1 MIPAPFTHIRV
12 SSAKGASEALSHHG
26 DAAKLLAGGHS
37 LIPLMKLRLATP
49 TVLVDI
55 MRITHL
61 RGIRQES
68 GNIIIGALTRHVE
81 IERSPIVQQHIPLIA
96 SAAAFVGDP
105 QVRNRGT
112 IGGSVAH
119 GDSASDLSC
128 ALAAANASFVILGPS
143 GTRTV
148 PASEFFLGFWTTALG
163 PSDILTE
170 IVIPE
175 APSSPWSYQKFTIRS
190 QDWAVVS
197 VALSG
202 SSIVLGAMGDVP
214 MHAVATEQALA
225 SGASP
230 FEASQ
235 LAAENTNPS
244 SDLRAS
250 AEYRQHL
257 AKVLVLDAL
266 TESVS
271 RG

>member
-1 MIPAPFTHIRV
+1 
-12 SSAKGASEALSHHG
+12 
-26 DAAKLLAGGHS
+26 
-37 LIPLMKLRLATP
+37 MKLRLATP

-55 MRITHL
+55 MRITQL
-61 RGIRQES
+61 QGIKHES
-68 GNIIIGALTRHVE
+68 GNIIIGALTRHVD
-81 IERSPIVQQHIPLIA
+81 IERSPIVRQHAPLIA
-96 SAAAFVGDP
+96 AAAALVGDP

-128 ALAAANASFVILGPS
+128 ALFAANASFVVSGPS
-143 GTRTV
+143 GVRTI
-148 PASEFFLGFWTTALG
+148 PAAEFFLGFWTTALG

-175 APSSPWSYQKFTIRS
+175 ASSSPWSYQKFTIRS

-202 SSIVLGAMGDVP
+202 SHIVLGAMSEVP
-214 MHAVATEQALA
+214 VRAEATERALA
-225 SGASP
+225 SGASAQ
-230 FEASQ
+230 EAAQ
-235 LAAENTNPS
+235 LAAENTSPS

-257 AKVLVLDAL
+257 ARVLVLDAL
-266 TESVS
+266 TESAARS
-271 RG
+271 

>member
-12 SSAKGASEALSHHG
+12 SSIKEASDALEHHG
-26 DAAKLLAGGHS
+26 DEAKLLAGGHS

-55 MRITHL
+55 MRITQL
-61 RGIRQES
+61 QGIKQES
-68 GNIIIGALTRHVE
+68 GNIIIGALTRHVD
-81 IERSPIVQQHIPLIA
+81 IERSPIVREHAPLIA
-96 SAAAFVGDP
+96 AAAALVGDP

-128 ALAAANASFVILGPS
+128 ALLAANASFVVSGPS
-143 GTRTV
+143 GVRTI
-148 PASEFFLGFWTTALG
+148 PAAEFFLGFWTTALE

-175 APSSPWSYQKFTIRS
+175 ASSSPWSYQKFTIRS

-202 SSIVLGAMGDVP
+202 SHIVLGAMSEVP
-214 MHAVATEQALA
+214 VRAEATERALA
-225 SGASP
+225 SGAS
-230 FEASQ
+230 AQDAAQ
-235 LAAENTNPS
+235 LAAENTSPS

-257 AKVLVLDAL
+257 ARVLVLDAL
-266 TESVS
+266 TESAA
-271 RG
+271 RA